1 MMRACIVSDHE
12 PTSTRVRQLL
22 LQKGLDRP
30 APQVLSLVQAAQ
42 QLGGAQP
49 DLLVVTLAPD
59 ADNALAVLG
68 NLRLLTAAR
77 ILAVG
82 PAADSRLILR
92 ALRAGAADYVDQA
105 DLEAGLVDALA
116 RVRAE
121 MPAQAEP
128 GRLLALLA
136 PSGGSGS
143 STLAVNVATVLAGEH
158 KSSALFD
165 LKLEAG
171 DLAALLDLRPTH
183 TIAELCLNA
192 ASMDRVMFERSLSR
206 HASGVHLLAAPRT
219 RADVAQVTPD
229 AVRQALAVA
238 RNLFPYVVA
247 DLDHSFREEQLEVL
261 SQADVVLVVLRL
273 DFTALRNTQR
283 TLEYLEQGGIPQ
295 DRVRLVVNRYG
306 QPKEVPAAKAEEAL
320 GVKIAH
326 YVPDEPKTVN
336 RANNSGVPVVLE
348 SPRASVSRSLT
359 KLAASVNGRHTKH

>member
-1 MMRACIVSDHE
+1 
-12 PTSTRVRQLL
+12 
-22 LQKGLDRP
+22 
-30 APQVLSLVQAAQ
+30 VLSLALAGQP
-42 QLGGAQP
+42 LGADQP
-49 DLLVVTLAPD
+49 EVLVVTLAPD
-59 ADNALAVLG
+59 ADRALAVLG
-68 NLRLLTAAR
+68 NLRLGTQAR

-82 PAADSRLILR
+82 PTADSRLILR
-92 ALRAGAADYVDQA
+92 ALRAGAADYLDEA
-105 DLEAGLVDALA
+105 DLEAGLLDALA
-116 RVRAE
+116 RLRAE
-121 MPAQAEP
+121 LPAQAEP
-128 GRLLALLA
+128 GRLIALLA

-158 KSSALFD
+158 KSSVLFD

-183 TIAELCLNA
+183 TLADLCQNA
-192 ASMDRVMFERSLSR
+192 ANMDRVMFERSLSR

-219 RADVAQVTPD
+219 LADVAQVTPEG
-229 AVRQALAVA
+229 VRQALAVA
-238 RNLFPYVVA
+238 RSQFPYVVA
-247 DLDHSFREEQLEVL
+247 DLDHSFREEQLL
-261 SQADVVLVVLRL
+261 LLRQADVILVVLRL

-283 TLEYLEQGGIPQ
+283 TLEYLAQLGIPT

-348 SPRASVSRSLT
+348 SPRASVSRSVT
-359 KLAASVNGRHTKH
+359 KLAISVNGRHLKR